1 MDPEWLSRTAPCTLI
16 STMRIRW
23 QKVIWLREL
32 QRRQSRVVL
41 GMPPFQPLVL
51 VLTVHR
57 VPPHPLVWAPTAFR
71 VPPHPLVS
79 GATAFRVAPHPRRW
93 DPTARR
99 APPQLFV
106 WVLTARRV
114 PNSARLPS
122 DRF

>member
-41 GMPPFQPLVL
+41 DMPPFQPLVL

-57 VPPHPLVWAPTAFR
+57 VPPHPLVWVPTAFR
-71 VPPHPLVS
+71 VPPHPLVWIP
-79 GATAFRVAPHPRRW
+79 TAFRVPPHP
-93 DPTARR
+93 
-99 APPQLFV
+99 LV

-114 PNSARLPS
+114 PNSTRLPS